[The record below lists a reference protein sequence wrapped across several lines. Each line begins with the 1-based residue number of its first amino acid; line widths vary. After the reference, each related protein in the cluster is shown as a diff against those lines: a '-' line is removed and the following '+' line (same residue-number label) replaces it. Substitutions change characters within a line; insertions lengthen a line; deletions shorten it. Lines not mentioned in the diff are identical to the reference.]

1 MHAFASPQGRVR
13 RQRKALA
20 GHSEVAVAH
29 DREGCLMGERLHRFL
44 RDESG
49 PELVEWAVV
58 TLVLLLATGV
68 ILSQIYDQVI
78 QVMVGI
84 LQQLTR

>member
-1 MHAFASPQGRVR
+1 MV
-13 RQRKALA
+13 
-20 GHSEVAVAH
+20 
-29 DREGCLMGERLHRFL
+29 ERYRRFL

-58 TLVLLLATGV
+58 TAVLLLATGV

-78 QVMVGI
+78 AVMVGI
-84 LQQLTR
+84 LKQLTQ

>member
-1 MHAFASPQGRVR
+1 
-13 RQRKALA
+13 
-20 GHSEVAVAH
+20 
-29 DREGCLMGERLHRFL
+29 MGERLHRFL
-44 RDESG
+44 RDERG

>member
-1 MHAFASPQGRVR
+1 
-13 RQRKALA
+13 
-20 GHSEVAVAH
+20 
-29 DREGCLMGERLHRFL
+29 MGERLHRFL

>member
-1 MHAFASPQGRVR
+1 MRLHPPRGVSVASAR
-13 RQRKALA
+13 RWPGTPK
-20 GHSEVAVAH
+20 VAVAH

>member
-1 MHAFASPQGRVR
+1 MV
-13 RQRKALA
+13 
-20 GHSEVAVAH
+20 
-29 DREGCLMGERLHRFL
+29 ERFHRFL

-78 QVMVGI
+78 EVMVGI
-84 LQQLTR
+84 LVQLTR